1 MNKHWEKARRQAAEN
16 QGWRDAV
23 TTEERERKKTRKI
36 VIWVAILGT
45 IAVVLAVVVSNMN
58 PGFQGGPVKGASIY
72 VKENVIRKLEGLELH
87 GQFYAWTL
95 RALDYNVSAVGLQSE
110 GDLAGDAGDLG
121 LALEK
126 ICNALEC
133 VRGAGIAL
141 DEMLKRGTY
150 LTRRESREKLKQL
163 DDIRQRCLDRLD
175 EGIELQEKVLRRAKE
190 QLRTEK
196 NNENNGKNLD
206 ARQRYLDSLDEGIE
220 LQEKLLRMAKALR
233 NETQTALRKT
243 P

>member
-72 VKENVIRKLEGLELH
+72 VKENVIRKLEGQELH

-95 RALDYNVSAVGLQSE
+95 KALNYNVSAVGLQSE
-110 GDLAGDAGDLG
+110 GDLA
-121 LALEK
+121 LALEE

-163 DDIRQRCLDRLD
+163 DDMRQRCLDRLN
-175 EGIELQEKVLRRAKE
+175 ELIELQEKALRRAKE
-190 QLRTEK
+190 ELRTEK

-206 ARQRYLDSLDEGIE
+206 ARQRYLDTLDELIE
-220 LQEKLLRMAKALR
+220 LQEKALRMAKALR
-233 NETQTALRKT
+233 NETQTALRQT